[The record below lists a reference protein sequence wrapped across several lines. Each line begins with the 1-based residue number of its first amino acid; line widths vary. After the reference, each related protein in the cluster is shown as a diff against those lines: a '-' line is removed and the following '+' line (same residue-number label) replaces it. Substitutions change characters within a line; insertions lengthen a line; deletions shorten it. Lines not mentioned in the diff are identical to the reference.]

1 MSSTAAPPDAR
12 IHVLLD
18 DVLESPDEQFAA
30 TSMSPVAELTVG
42 ELLAFEFTRPDLTA
56 TLAVSEF
63 EPTFH
68 EHQIRTDSNTRV
80 LFNKAHNLRE
90 LYASGYRSIE
100 VRSPCTSI
108 VEHMPIGSSAFWQ
121 HLDSVEQLKSTIS
134 DNIDWLSTV
143 KVDDKRDAA
152 YIKLARAK
160 LLALH
165 CFRPYGMPLFEDGYL
180 ITLDHLLEFLG
191 TDFNGTLA
199 DNGTSWLS
207 MDTLDIAM
215 KSIHASNPRHASIS
229 DLVQSSVVYFSQQ
242 HDCQKRRQRFEG
254 DLHLVHIRARVLAG
268 ECKIIY
274 MPLNLEESRPW
285 VIARADVK
293 KKTWEL
299 ANSLKACSLETKTR
313 EAALD
318 VLNFLNVVIPSTQPP
333 TVMPIPQQLDG
344 DSCGPACISILEKDC
359 LGLPSFDPSIRAIL
373 RVRQFLRLAH
383 ECLVASTYDTMED
396 VNASLESEL
405 SQMVLETAT
414 ETSRNVTSVLDIL
427 ASSENLL
434 PSGSITVESAVDPLS
449 SSLEKATQH
458 PNTIAAWGELLSS
471 KTSVDPVV
479 QKKAPSSKSQ
489 SAKGDH
495 KHATKLKQ
503 EGQNA
508 EWSLTVSR
516 PRDVTCR
523 RCANVVKLHRD
534 FDVTRFENHLTK
546 CRGSQQ
552 SNGSIT
558 GFLTRAADPPR
569 PLQPPQCPGLREGEF
584 LKYLE
589 ATSTIGG
596 GATPRHEIIMDLFSK
611 RAKQFKKNRSYDPLD
626 DEEKQQ
632 VDLEEEAHFVWVNN
646 HALKNVKS
654 KSCTSKGSWKQLGP
668 KPQALACIECRNLL
682 LIPTFRKALIRKRV
696 TGKTAKY
703 TRNAWKGASTLIS
716 NIYKR
721 YAGLECLFDG
731 RGKRTPFLRFAQGVA
746 KKKFKGTAI
755 LSGMIEAPV
764 IRSDREA
771 KGASLRGYRRNQALL
786 NYEHALALASPATYR
801 IHQASIGGSTFRKFR
816 ALRATVENLQLGIH
830 MPTILL
836 VAAYLREIGGTFN
849 LHVGPQSYELVGTEG
864 NPIPY
869 DTSEALQALFGG
881 ADPPV
886 AGTKVG
892 GWCFLPRVPNQL
904 GARARL
910 FAAFVIGDKVDTSA
924 SVAQMVDILETIER
938 CKLSD
943 MLASI
948 SADGAATEGVIQR
961 EVAAI
966 FERKLSNQQAA
977 WKIPPPSLSSSVF
990 SPVEISSVWIGT
1002 TPTAMSRDPKH
1013 VGKNLLNSSNSGGRA
1028 IIGGTGCVGHQDFL
1042 TLIRVEDSSRKTL
1055 YNRDVEKRDR
1065 QDDNAAHRA
1074 FSAATLELAAD
1085 ECNAGNLD
1093 QEAVVFLFLCGEL
1106 HDAIQNRSLQPL
1118 ERVKMLLTV
1127 CYAFEGWSKFVRVF
1141 PEYSGDHFLSA
1152 ATLDGVYKM
1161 VEHFFGS
1168 LRKIVPEFDALDF
1181 LQT

>member
-1 MSSTAAPPDAR
+1 MSSTAAPPVAR

-18 DVLESPDEQFAA
+18 EVLESPDEQFAA

-68 EHQIRTDSNTRV
+68 EHQIRPNSNTRV

-165 CFRPYGMPLFEDGYL
+165 CFRPYGKPLFEDGYL
-180 ITLDHLLEFLG
+180 ITLSHLLEF
-191 TDFNGTLA
+191 LA

-274 MPLNLEESRPW
+274 MPLNLEESRHW
-285 VIARADVK
+285 VIARVDVK

-299 ANSLKACSLETKTR
+299 ANSLKTCSLETKTR

-359 LGLPSFDPSIRAIL
+359 LGLPSFDPSIRPLL

-414 ETSRNVTSVLDIL
+414 ETSRNVTSVLDLL

-458 PNTIAAWGELLSS
+458 SNTIAAWGELLSS

-508 EWSLTVSR
+508 EWSRTARGNPEGNAGQGREV
-516 PRDVTCR
+516 DVWF
-523 RCANVVKLHRD
+523 AGN
-534 FDVTRFENHLTK
+534 RFQTAGCHVQTL
-546 CRGSQQ
+546 
-552 SNGSIT
+552 
-558 GFLTRAADPPR
+558 AADPPR
-569 PLQPPQCPGLREGEF
+569 PLQPPQCPGLPEGEF

-589 ATSTIGG
+589 AASTIGG

-682 LIPTFRKALIRKRV
+682 LIPTFSKALIPKRV

-764 IRSDREA
+764 IKSDREA
-771 KGASLRGYRRNQALL
+771 KGASLRGCRRNQALL

-836 VAAYLREIGGTFN
+836 VAAVYVNGQ
-849 LHVGPQSYELVGTEG
+849 VGPQSYELVGTEG

-886 AGTKVG
+886 AGTKIRVYMV
-892 GWCFLPRVPNQL
+892 VPNQL

-948 SADGAATEGVIQR
+948 SADCAATEGVIQR

-966 FERKLSNQQAA
+966 FERKSSNQQAA

-1002 TPTAMSRDPKH
+1002 TPTAMGRDPKH

-1028 IIGGTGCVGHQDFL
+1028 IIGGTGCVGHQGFL
-1042 TLIRVEDSSRKTL
+1042 TLIRVEDSNIKTL

-1085 ECNAGNLD
+1085 ECSAGNLD
-1093 QEAVVFLFLCGEL
+1093 QDAVVFLFLCGEL

-1118 ERVKMLLTV
+1118 ERAKILLTV
-1127 CYAFEGWSKFVRVF
+1127 YYAFEGWSKFVRVF

-1152 ATLDGVYKM
+1152 ATLDGVYK
-1161 VEHFFGS
+1161 VVNCCIA
-1168 LRKIVPEFDALDF
+1168 LIRIYRDYWPPEVFYPGAMARRWSSTFPAAYGRLSRN
-1181 LQT
+1181 LTP